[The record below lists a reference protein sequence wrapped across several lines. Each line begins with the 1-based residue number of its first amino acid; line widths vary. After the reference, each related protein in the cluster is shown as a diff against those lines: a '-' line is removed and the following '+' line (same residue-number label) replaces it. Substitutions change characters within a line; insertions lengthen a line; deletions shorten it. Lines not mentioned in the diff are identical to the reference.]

1 MSVAW
6 GVCAPPASERLCC
19 DDAADPIPLSSVA
32 RGRARAS
39 PIGRPAARRALAGRT
54 GDRVR
59 RAVRAGRGSPHGRA
73 YLLRRR
79 RRQRRGAAHSDQALR
94 PRGEDGGRY
103 DAYTRWKLEWRY
115 LYREQRDG
123 CRRTS
128 FRTHLT
134 TTIHLPRWQA
144 LPDAAPDL
152 RQRWEAYVAALDRHE
167 RHHEALAIEAADA
180 LERRV
185 GAIDRAADCKTLEAE
200 VNAAGEAVIED
211 YRARQRAY
219 DVETG
224 HGRSEGV
231 RFP

>member
-1 MSVAW
+1 MQPIRFRSH
-6 GVCAPPASERLCC
+6 PSR
-19 DDAADPIPLSSVA
+19 AA
-32 RGRARAS
+32 ARAPRRS
-39 PIGRPAARRALAGRT
+39 AGRQRAARWLAGLAIASAAPSAPAEVRHTAERT
-54 GDRVR
+54 YYDVVGDS
-59 RAVRAGRGSPHGRA
+59 AEA
-73 YLLRRR
+73 LRT
-79 RRQRRGAAHSDQALR
+79 QIQALR

-144 LPDAAPDL
+144 PPDAAPDL

>member
-1 MSVAW
+1 MQPIRFRSHPSRAAAH
-6 GVCAPPASERLCC
+6 APRRSA
-19 DDAADPIPLSSVA
+19 
-32 RGRARAS
+32 GRQR
-39 PIGRPAARRALAGRT
+39 AARWLAGLAIASAAPSAPAEVRHTAERT
-54 GDRVR
+54 YYDVVGDS
-59 RAVRAGRGSPHGRA
+59 AEA
-73 YLLRRR
+73 LRT
-79 RRQRRGAAHSDQALR
+79 QIQALR

-144 LPDAAPDL
+144 PPDATPDL

>member
-1 MSVAW
+1 MQ
-6 GVCAPPASERLCC
+6 
-19 DDAADPIPLSSVA
+19 PIRFRSHPS
-32 RGRARAS
+32 RA
-39 PIGRPAARRALAGRT
+39 AAREPRRSAGRQRAARWLAGLAIASAAPSAPAEVRHTAERT
-54 GDRVR
+54 YYDVVGDS
-59 RAVRAGRGSPHGRA
+59 AEA
-73 YLLRRR
+73 LRT
-79 RRQRRGAAHSDQALR
+79 QIQALR

-144 LPDAAPDL
+144 PPDAAPDL

>member
-1 MSVAW
+1 MQ
-6 GVCAPPASERLCC
+6 
-19 DDAADPIPLSSVA
+19 
-32 RGRARAS
+32 
-39 PIGRPAARRALAGRT
+39 PIGSRSHPLRPPRRAARRSADYHRAARCLAGLAIASAAPSAPAEVRHTAERT
-54 GDRVR
+54 VYDVVGNSAEAL
-59 RAVRAGRGSPHGRA
+59 RA
-73 YLLRRR
+73 
-79 RRQRRGAAHSDQALR
+79 QIEALR

-115 LYREQRDG
+115 LYREQGDG

-144 LPDAAPDL
+144 PSDAQPEL
-152 RQRWEAYVAALDRHE
+152 VQRWDDYVAALDRHE
-167 RHHEALAIEAADA
+167 HRHEALAIEAAEA
-180 LERRV
+180 VERRV
-185 GAIDRAADCKTLEAE
+185 GAIEQAADCKTLEAE

-211 YRARQRAY
+211 YKARQRAY